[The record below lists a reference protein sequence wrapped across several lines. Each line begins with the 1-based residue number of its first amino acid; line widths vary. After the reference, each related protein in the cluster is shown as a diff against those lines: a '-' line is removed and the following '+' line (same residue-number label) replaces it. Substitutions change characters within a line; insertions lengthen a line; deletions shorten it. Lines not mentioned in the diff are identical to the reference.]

1 MRLLQGPE
9 TDPVAVEQIRQ
20 ALDTGQSCEVTLK
33 NYRKGGA
40 VFWNE
45 LLISPVV
52 DDTGKITHYIG
63 VQTDVTERRKAEESR
78 HELELAKHIQLS
90 LLPNAPLRLPRAEFA
105 GLCVPASQVGGD
117 YFDYF
122 QNSRADAVDAVI
134 ADVSGHS
141 VGAALIMT
149 EVRSTLRAETRK
161 ATAIPSG
168 PAQVLR
174 DLNDLLCDDLTKA
187 ELFITMFY
195 LSYLPDTRTLKYANA
210 GHNFALLLRSAD
222 GVCTPLHAEGLV
234 LGVESAVEFEEH
246 SVQLSIGDKLLLYTD
261 GIIEAQNPQ
270 GDFFDLDRL
279 CEAFRTHRDLAPEA
293 LIRRLLEEV
302 RGFCGESP
310 PSDDI
315 AMVAIQV
322 S

>member
-1 MRLLQGPE
+1 MSAG
-9 TDPVAVEQIRQ
+9 T
-20 ALDTGQSCEVTLK
+20 
-33 NYRKGGA
+33 
-40 VFWNE
+40 
-45 LLISPVV
+45 ISTIFKIPAPSRV
-52 DDTGKITHYIG
+52 D
-63 VQTDVTERRKAEESR
+63 V
-78 HELELAKHIQLS
+78 
-90 LLPNAPLRLPRAEFA
+90 
-105 GLCVPASQVGGD
+105 
-117 YFDYF
+117 
-122 QNSRADAVDAVI
+122 VI

-161 ATAIPSG
+161 TTAVPSG

-195 LSYLPDTRTLKYANA
+195 FSFLPETRTLKYANA

-222 GVCTPLHAEGLV
+222 GVCTPLDAEGLV
-234 LGVESAVEFEEH
+234 LGVERAVDFEER
-246 SVQLSIGDKLLLYTD
+246 SVQLSIGDKLLFYTD
-261 GIIEAQNPQ
+261 GITEAQNPQ

-279 CEAFRTHRDLAPEA
+279 CEAFRTYRDLAPEA
-293 LIRRLLEEV
+293 LIRRLLDEV

-315 AMVAIQV
+315 AMVVMQV